1 MNHQHAP
8 IQRQDDELT
17 MPLHGLDQ
25 LIANTLAQRRKI
37 LANHVMREELRVH
50 DAASSELRL
59 RRANEGI
66 NFRQLRHGSLQL
78 RTSGS
83 IKISSPSDFTE
94 KQSSLMAGS
103 KSFSPVRQ
111 S

>member
-8 IQRQDDELT
+8 IQRQHDEFAV
-17 MPLHGLDQ
+17 PLHGLYQ
-25 LIANTLAQRRKI
+25 LIANPLAQRRKI
-37 LANHVMREELRVH
+37 LANHVMREELRV
-50 DAASSELRL
+50 DNAASSEFR
-59 RRANEGI
+59 RQRANAGL

-78 RTSGS
+78 RTSAS